1 MIPSIGNPLLWSLF
15 LTGILSLIVLDLKVF
30 HHTDHAEGF
39 PAAVGWSVFWIA
51 LSLLFNGWIWHEFGR
66 QAGLEFLAGYVIEK
80 ALSVDNIFVFLVI
93 FRYFAVP
100 AKFQHRVLYWG
111 VVGAIVLRGVF
122 ILLGVTLLTKFHFFI
137 YIFGLLLIV
146 TGVRL
151 LTHKD
156 VEVHPEKNPV
166 VRFVRRLVP
175 VTKRYHGHHLFTRL
189 RGHRVA
195 TPLLL
200 VLLVVETTDV
210 VFAVDSIPAVLAIT
224 HDPFIVFSSN
234 ILAVLGLR
242 ALYFVLAGMMH
253 RFRYLGYGL
262 GLVLSFVGVKMMIS
276 DIYPI
281 PIGVSLSVVGGL
293 IAGSVLISWLAPG
306 PTGIDD
312 GEANA

>member
-1 MIPSIGNPLLWSLF
+1 MIPSVGNPLLWSLF
-15 LTGILSLIVLDLKVF
+15 LTGILGLIVLDLKVF
-30 HHTDHAEGF
+30 HHTDHVEGF
-39 PAAVGWSVFWIA
+39 PAAVGWSIFWIA
-51 LSLLFNGWIWHEFGR
+51 LSLSFNGWIWHEFGR

-111 VVGAIVLRGVF
+111 VVGAIILRGIF
-122 ILLGVTLLTKFHFFI
+122 ILLGVTLIAKFHVFI
-137 YIFGLLLIV
+137 YVFGLLLIV
-146 TGVRL
+146 TGLRL
-151 LTHKD
+151 LVHKD
-156 VEVHPEKNPV
+156 VEVHPERNPV
-166 VRFVRRLVP
+166 VRFVRRLIP
-175 VTKRYHGHHLFTRL
+175 VSKRYHGHHLFTKL
-189 RGHRVA
+189 RGRRVA

-200 VLLVVETTDV
+200 VLLVVETTDL

-293 IAGSVLISWLAPG
+293 IIGSILISWLTPG
-306 PTGIDD
+306 PTGFDS
-312 GEANA
+312 GEPKA